1 MMRLGGPL
9 FHPYHSPEEWVA
21 VVQRYRYRAVYCPVD
36 GSASLE
42 TIRQYEIAAQQADLI
57 IAEVGA
63 WSNPLSPD
71 EQERQKALTLCKQA
85 LALADEIGA
94 LCAVNISGSRGEK
107 WDGPDPRNLTAETFE
122 MIVLTVRDILDSV
135 KPRRAYYT
143 LEPMPWM
150 YPDSVDHYLDLIR
163 AIDRP
168 MFGVHLDPVNLI
180 NSPQR
185 YFENARLLQDCFERL
200 GPWIKSCHAKDIVL
214 RPHLTTHL
222 DEVRPGLGG
231 LDYRVFLRE
240 ASRLPQDVPLMLEHM
255 TEESDYLLAAQYIRQ
270 IASEEGLPL

>member
-1 MMRLGGPL
+1 MRLGGPL
-9 FHPYHSPEEWVA
+9 FQPYHSPEEWVTL
-21 VVQRYRYRAVYCPVD
+21 VQRYGYRAAYCPVGID
-36 GSASLE
+36 APHE
-42 TIRQYEIAAQQADLI
+42 VIRAFKHATRQAHLI

-63 WSNPLSPD
+63 WSNPLSSNQ
-71 EQERQKALTLCKQA
+71 EERQEALKLCKQA

-94 LCAVNISGSRGEK
+94 LCAVNIAGSRGEK
-107 WDGPDPRNLTAETFE
+107 WDAPDPRNLTPETFE
-122 MIVLTVRDILDSV
+122 MIVATVREILDSV
-135 KPRRAYYT
+135 KPRRAFYT

-185 YFENARLLQDCFERL
+185 YFENSRLLKDCFERL
-200 GPWIKSCHAKDIVL
+200 GPWVKSCHAKDILL
-214 RPHLTTHL
+214 RPQLTTHL

-231 LDYRVFLRE
+231 LDYRTFLRE

-255 TEESDYLLAAQYIRQ
+255 TEEQDYLLAAQYLRQ
-270 IASEEGLPL
+270 VAAEEGLSL

>member
-1 MMRLGGPL
+1 MQLGGPL
-9 FHPYHSPEEWVA
+9 FQPYHSPEEWTAA
-21 VVQRYRYRAVYCPVD
+21 VQKYGYRAAYCPVGID
-36 GSASLE
+36 APHE
-42 TIRQYEIAAQQADLI
+42 VIRAYEHAARQAHLI

-63 WSNPLSPD
+63 WSNPLSSN
-71 EQERQKALTLCKQA
+71 EEERQEALKLCKQA

-94 LCAVNISGSRGEK
+94 LCAVNIAGSRGEK
-107 WDGPDPRNLTAETFE
+107 WDAPDPRNLTPETFE
-122 MIVLTVRDILDSV
+122 MIVVTVREILDSV
-135 KPRRAYYT
+135 KPRRAFYT

-150 YPDSVDHYLDLIR
+150 VPDSVDHYLDLIR

-185 YFENARLLQDCFERL
+185 YFENSRLLKDCFERL
-200 GPWIKSCHAKDIVL
+200 GPWIKSCHAKDVLL
-214 RPHLTTHL
+214 RPQLTTHL

-231 LDYRVFLRE
+231 LDYRTFLRE

-255 TEESDYLLAAQYIRQ
+255 TEEQDYLLAAQYLRQ
-270 IASEEGLPL
+270 VATEEGLSL

>member
-1 MMRLGGPL
+1 MRLGGPL
-9 FHPYHSPEEWVA
+9 FQSYHSPEEWVT
-21 VVQRYRYRAVYCPVD
+21 VVQKYGYRAVYCPVD
-36 GSASLE
+36 VHTSLE
-42 TIRQYEIAAQQADLI
+42 TIRQYEIAAQRADLI

-94 LCAVNISGSRGEK
+94 LCAVNISGSRGDK
-107 WDGPDPRNLTAETFE
+107 WDGPDPRDLTAETFD
-122 MIVLTVRDILDSV
+122 MIVQTVRDILDSV

-163 AIDRP
+163 AINRP

-185 YFENARLLQDCFERL
+185 YFENARLIQDCFERL
-200 GPWIKSCHAKDIVL
+200 GPWIKSCHAKDILL

-231 LDYRVFLRE
+231 LDYRTFLRE
-240 ASRLPQDVPLMLEHM
+240 AHRLPQDVPLMLEHM
-255 TEESDYLLAAQYIRQ
+255 TEENDYLLAAQYIRQ
-270 IASEEGLPL
+270 IASEEGLSL

>member
-1 MMRLGGPL
+1 L
-9 FHPYHSPEEWVA
+9 
-21 VVQRYRYRAVYCPVD
+21 VQKYGYRAVYCPVD
-36 GSASLE
+36 VNTSLE
-42 TIRQYEIAAQQADLI
+42 TIRQYKIAAQRADLI

-94 LCAVNISGSRGEK
+94 LCAVNISGSRGDK
-107 WDGPDPRNLTAETFE
+107 WDGPDPRNLTAETFD
-122 MIVLTVRDILDSV
+122 MIVQTVRDILDSV

-143 LEPMPWM
+143 LEPMPWI
-150 YPDSVDHYLDLIR
+150 YPDSVDHYLDLIH
-163 AIDRP
+163 AINRP

-185 YFENARLLQDCFERL
+185 YFENARLIKDCFERL
-200 GPWIKSCHAKDIVL
+200 GPWIKSCHAKDILL

-231 LDYRVFLRE
+231 LDYRTFLRE
-240 ASRLPQDVPLMLEHM
+240 AHRLPQDVPLMLEHM
-255 TEESDYLLAAQYIRQ
+255 TEENDYLLAAQYIRQ

>member
-21 VVQRYRYRAVYCPVD
+21 IVQRYGYRAVYCPVD

>member
-1 MMRLGGPL
+1 MRLGGPL
-9 FHPYHSPEEWVA
+9 FQSYHSPEEWVA
-21 VVQRYRYRAVYCPVD
+21 VVQKYGYRAVYCPVD
-36 GSASLE
+36 VNTSLE
-42 TIRQYEIAAQQADLI
+42 TIRQYEIAAQRADLI

-94 LCAVNISGSRGEK
+94 LCAVNISGSRGDK
-107 WDGPDPRNLTAETFE
+107 WDGPDPRNLTAETFD
-122 MIVLTVRDILDSV
+122 MIVQTVRDILDSV

-163 AIDRP
+163 AINRP

-185 YFENARLLQDCFERL
+185 YFENARLIKDCFERL
-200 GPWIKSCHAKDIVL
+200 GPWIKSCHAKDILL

-231 LDYRVFLRE
+231 LDYRTFLRE
-240 ASRLPQDVPLMLEHM
+240 AHRLPQDVPLMLEHM
-255 TEESDYLLAAQYIRQ
+255 TEENDYLLAAQYIRQ
-270 IASEEGLPL
+270 IASEEGLSL